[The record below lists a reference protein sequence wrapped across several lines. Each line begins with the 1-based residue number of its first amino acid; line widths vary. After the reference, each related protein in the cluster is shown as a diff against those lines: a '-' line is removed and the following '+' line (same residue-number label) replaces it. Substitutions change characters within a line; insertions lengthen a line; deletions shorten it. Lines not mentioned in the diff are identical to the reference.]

1 VCLRPGGTN
10 VGSRWTHSN
19 SNRWKDLGRN
29 FRNHSRFIL
38 PLGGTAVLLTVLS
51 VGWYTQPDRFVRG
64 YAPQQPIPYS
74 HKLHAGILKI
84 ACIYCHSGAV
94 KARQAGIPPVEK
106 CMNCHKVTK
115 TDSPYI
121 RKLAAIHA
129 SGAPLKWE
137 RIHALP
143 DHVYFDHR
151 PHVGAG
157 ILCQTC
163 HGEVQNMD
171 VVYQQMS
178 LRMGNC
184 LGCHR
189 DPHNALPADSKV
201 QRGPEHCN
209 ACHR

>member
-1 VCLRPGGTN
+1 MRLGGE
-10 VGSRWTHSN
+10 SRHDFLN
-19 SNRWKDLGRN
+19 Y
-29 FRNHSRFIL
+29 SRFVV
-38 PLGGTAVLLTVLS
+38 PTALATVLLTVLS
-51 VGWYTQPDRFVRG
+51 VGWFTQPDRFVRG

-84 ACIYCHSGAV
+84 PCLYCHSSAL
-94 KARQAGIPPVEK
+94 KSPNAGIPAMAT
-106 CMNCHKVTK
+106 CMNCHRVTK
-115 TDSPYI
+115 TDSLHI
-121 RKLAAIHA
+121 QKLASAYN
-129 SGAPLKWE
+129 SGVPWKWE

-151 PHVGAG
+151 PHVRAG

-163 HGEVQNMD
+163 HGEIQTME
-171 VVYQQMS
+171 VVHQQMS

-189 DPHNALPADSKV
+189 DPRSALPADSKI

>member
-1 VCLRPGGTN
+1 M
-10 VGSRWTHSN
+10 HFSN
-19 SNRWKDLGRN
+19 YA
-29 FRNHSRFIL
+29 RFVL
-38 PLGGTAVLLTVLS
+38 PTGAGAVLITVLC

-64 YAPQQPIPYS
+64 YEPQQPIPYS

-84 ACIYCHSGAV
+84 PCLYCHSGAL
-94 KARQAGIPPVEK
+94 KSRQAGIPSVEK

-115 TDSPYI
+115 TESPAI
-121 RKLAAIHA
+121 TELASFYA
-129 SGAPLKWE
+129 SEQPLKWE

-151 PHVGAG
+151 PHVGAS

-163 HGEVQNMD
+163 HGEVQTMD
-171 VVYQQMS
+171 VLSQQMS

-189 DPHNALPADSKV
+189 DPQSSLPADAV
-201 QRGPEHCN
+201 IRRAPDNCN

>member
-1 VCLRPGGTN
+1 LAFRWTRFDL
-10 VGSRWTHSN
+10 SRWQES
-19 SNRWKDLGRN
+19 GRYVLN
-29 FRNHSRFIL
+29 YARFIL
-38 PLGGTAVLLTVLS
+38 PLGGAAVLVTVLG

-64 YAPQQPIPYS
+64 YAPQQPLAYS
-74 HKLHAGILKI
+74 HKLHAGVLKVP
-84 ACIYCHSGAV
+84 CLYCHSGAL
-94 KARQAGIPPVEK
+94 KSRQAGIPPVEK

-115 TDSPYI
+115 AASPSI
-121 RKLAAIHA
+121 KKLAAIYA
-129 SGAPLKWE
+129 SGEPLKWE

-151 PHVGAG
+151 PHVNAG

-163 HGEVQNMD
+163 HGEVQGMD
-171 VVYQQMS
+171 VVSQQMS

-189 DPHNALPADSKV
+189 DPHDALPADS
-201 QRGPEHCN
+201 QARRGPEHCN

>member
-1 VCLRPGGTN
+1 MSLKPERT
-10 VGSRWTHSN
+10 SLTFSN
-19 SNRWKDLGRN
+19 YA
-29 FRNHSRFIL
+29 RFVL
-38 PLGGTAVLLTVLS
+38 PTGAAAVLITVLC

-64 YAPQQPIPYS
+64 YGPEQPIPYS

-84 ACIYCHSGAV
+84 PCLYCHSGAL
-94 KARQAGIPPVEK
+94 KSRQAGIPAVEK

-115 TDSPYI
+115 TENPAVT
-121 RKLAAIHA
+121 KLAAFYA
-129 SGAPLKWE
+129 SGQPLKWE

-151 PHVGAG
+151 PHVNAR

-163 HGEVQNMD
+163 HGEVQAMD
-171 VVYQQMS
+171 VVSQQMS

-189 DPHNALPADSKV
+189 DPSSSLPADAASE
-201 QRGPEHCN
+201 RAPENCN